1 MIGISFSH
9 SVEAWQ
15 TLHRSVGGLR
25 CGTPQFVDYGGLES
39 MVQDQGSASVVQFDA
54 HLICFLFRA
63 AGLDEV
69 ARKPRP
75 VILGAVGGRFGGCG
89 SVKVSMDEQF
99 RVDIKAGA

>member
-39 MVQDQGSASVVQFDA
+39 MVQDQGNASVVQFDA

-69 ARKPRP
+69 ARKSRP
-75 VILGAVGGRFGGCG
+75 VILGAVGGRF
-89 SVKVSMDEQF
+89 
-99 RVDIKAGA
+99 